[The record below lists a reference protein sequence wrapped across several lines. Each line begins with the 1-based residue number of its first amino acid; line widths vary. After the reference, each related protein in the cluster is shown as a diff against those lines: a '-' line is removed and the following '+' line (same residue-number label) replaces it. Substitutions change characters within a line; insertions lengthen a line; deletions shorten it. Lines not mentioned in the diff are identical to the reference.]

1 MTQHIDAYSSTQRS
15 DGNMFSTSMK
25 KPNSSF
31 EQFDHQNDIIIEE
44 QEVTT
49 PFQDQSATGNS
60 QILQTTKSERD
71 AIDAFMD
78 DKLDSPEHKSPKPGE
93 SP

>member
-1 MTQHIDAYSSTQRS
+1 
-15 DGNMFSTSMK
+15 MK

-31 EQFDHQNDIIIEE
+31 EQFDQQNLQIIEE

-60 QILQTTKSERD
+60 QILQTTKSERE

-78 DKLDSPEHKSPKPGE
+78 DKLDSPKHKSPEPEE
-93 SP
+93 SPMPHQSSMKLEDLK